1 MIIFPE
7 CSIPTKDAY
16 NAVTLEQ
23 ISNKKDRLN
32 GNFFE
37 EWVLFNYP
45 QVKEAFDF
53 LSENKEVNISG
64 TGSSMFIKIN
74 SFEEGKEI
82 MDNAP
87 IKLGYVITN
96 TINKSPLLDELL
108 NSGV

>member
-1 MIIFPE
+1 MCIR
-7 CSIPTKDAY
+7 DRY
-16 NAVTLEQ
+16 NAVTLEE

-45 QVKEAFDF
+45 QVKDAFDF

-64 TGSSMFIKIN
+64 TGSSMFTKIN

-87 IKLGYVITN
+87 RKLGYVITN
-96 TINKSPLLDELL
+96 TINKSPLLNELL